1 MTRTEGKP
9 QLIYSATGCELGLL
23 VNVGHYPKL
32 EYERLV
38 NRKQESTD
46 VTSEIFASFC
56 VIRGPNR

>member
-23 VNVGHYPKL
+23 VNVDHDPEL

-46 VTSEIFASFC
+46 VTSDIFASFC
-56 VIRGPNR
+56 VFRGPTK

>member
-1 MTRTEGKP
+1 M
-9 QLIYSATGCELGLL
+9 IYRATGCELGLL

-46 VTSEIFASFC
+46 VTSEIFASFG
-56 VIRGPNR
+56 VFRGPEK